1 MSNSSQPHGLQPT
14 RLLHPRDSPG
24 KSTGVGCRCLLCQKP
39 LTCPLKKV
47 ALVVKNH
54 PANAG
59 QARDAVPSLGR
70 EDLWRRARQPAAGFL
85 PGEPHGQRSL
95 AGYSPWGCK
104 ESDTTHQA
112 QGDHVDTLDCRR
124 WEALLYRWADTCDA
138 DRPTTHKTALPRGII
153 QREMSVVA
161 SLRNPD

>member
-95 AGYSPWGCK
+95 A
-104 ESDTTHQA
+104 
-112 QGDHVDTLDCRR
+112 DCS
-124 WEALLYRWADTCDA
+124 
-138 DRPTTHKTALPRGII
+138 PRGRTEPGSTEAGTEATEHA
-153 QREMSVVA
+153 QKKRGRSAHECDSETLGSYLPA
-161 SLRNPD
+161 LRRICFRL

>member
-1 MSNSSQPHGLQPT
+1 MNVFTFTSSVTLFKK
-14 RLLHPRDSPG
+14 LL
-24 KSTGVGCRCLLCQKP
+24 L
-39 LTCPLKKV
+39 
-47 ALVVKNH
+47 
-54 PANAG
+54 
-59 QARDAVPSLGR
+59 
-70 EDLWRRARQPAAGFL
+70 
-85 PGEPHGQRSL
+85 
-95 AGYSPWGCK
+95 
-104 ESDTTHQA
+104 A